1 MGSPYFKMTMGSKE
15 KDTPGSMSEKQ
26 SGILKSAPM
35 YKYADGPL
43 TKPGD
48 MYASESANAEAT
60 KASTGDSYE
69 SMSSSFDSGKSAG
82 EKLVGKKNKKEDA
95 SKEDASEEE

>member
-1 MGSPYFKMTMGSKE
+1 MKGSPYFKMAMGSKE
-15 KDTPGSMSEKQ
+15 KDTPGIMSEKQ
-26 SGILKSAPM
+26 SGLLKSAPM

-48 MYASESANAEAT
+48 MYASEAANAEAT
-60 KASTGDSYE
+60 KASSGDSYE

-82 EKLVGKKNKKEDA
+82 EKFVGKKEKEED
-95 SKEDASEEE
+95 KE